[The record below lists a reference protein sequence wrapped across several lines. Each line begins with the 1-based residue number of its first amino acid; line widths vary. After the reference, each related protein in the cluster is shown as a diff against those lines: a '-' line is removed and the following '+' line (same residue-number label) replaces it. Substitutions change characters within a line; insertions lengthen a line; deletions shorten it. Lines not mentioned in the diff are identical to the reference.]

1 MNCGITAIIMKS
13 SLPPATAFRPFPLN
27 GLMKGLERMWA
38 RGLQPPADLCWERI
52 TARAERETGLGN
64 HGDTR
69 FLDQQRV
76 VLIPALKE
84 EARLNTL
91 GKVIAH
97 GSLLKIVKER
107 LWAEEL
113 FRRHP
118 EIDAEELAN
127 PIVVVGPM
135 RSGTTRLQRL
145 LAADPAFSAFRL
157 YEATCP
163 VPWPRSFTQGDD
175 PRIART
181 RFGLRVIS
189 WINPANLEVH
199 PTGPLEVDEELGL
212 LEHSL
217 AGALIEA
224 QRRIPTFA
232 RHCETA
238 DMTPAYQQMRRLMKL
253 RQWFTGDRRPLV
265 LKTPQYMQDL
275 AAFHDTFPGARYIFT
290 HRDPVSVVG
299 SSASLAYHQMVV
311 QSDHVDPLW
320 IGQEWLWKTRHRIDR
335 MAADRE
341 AIAPDQ
347 QIDVHFDEVNRSWE
361 AAIGRIYRQFGIE
374 LAPMAR
380 AAMRGYV
387 TRAAREHAFASHRYA
402 LEDFGLSRGEIEA
415 RFADYAT
422 RYAPERLAVA
432 A

>member
-1 MNCGITAIIMKS
+1 
-13 SLPPATAFRPFPLN
+13 
-27 GLMKGLERMWA
+27 MWA
-38 RGLQPPADLCWERI
+38 RGLQPPADLCWDRI
-52 TARAERETGLGN
+52 VTRAERETGLSD
-64 HGDTR
+64 HGDTA
-69 FLDQQRV
+69 FLHAQRDM
-76 VLIPALKE
+76 LLPALHE

-107 LWAEEL
+107 LWAEDL

-118 EIDAEELAN
+118 EIDSEVLAP

-145 LAADPAFSAFRL
+145 LAADPGFSAIRL

-163 VPWPRSFTQGDD
+163 VPWPKSFTQNED
-175 PRIART
+175 PRIGRT
-181 RFGLRVIS
+181 RFGLRFIS
-189 WINPANLEVH
+189 WINPATLDVH

-224 QRRIPTFA
+224 QRRVPTFA

-238 DMTPAYQQMRRLMKL
+238 DQRPAYRRMARLMKL
-253 RQWFTGDRRPLV
+253 RQWYTGDRRPLI

-275 AAFHDTFPGARYIFT
+275 AAFAAVFPNARYVFT
-290 HRDPVSVVG
+290 HRDPVAVVG
-299 SSASLAYHQMVV
+299 SSASLAWNQMVV
-311 QSDHVDPLW
+311 QSDDVDPIW

-335 MAADRE
+335 MAADRQALPPSHVIDIGFDE
-341 AIAPDQ
+341 MNRNWEGAIA
-347 QIDVHFDEVNRSWE
+347 
-361 AAIGRIYRQFGIE
+361 RIYRHFD
-374 LAPMAR
+374 LDLSPATMR
-380 AAMRGYV
+380 AMRRYTV
-387 TRAAREHAFASHRYA
+387 RAARDHGYANHRYR
-402 LEDFGLSRGEIEA
+402 LEDFGLEAGEVA
-415 RFADYAT
+415 AMFADYRAGND
-422 RYAPERLAVA
+422 PVPLKVA

>member
-1 MNCGITAIIMKS
+1 MKS
-13 SLPPATAFRPFPLN
+13 SLRPATAFRPFPLN
-27 GLMKGLERMWA
+27 GLMRGLERMWA
-38 RGLQPPADLCWERI
+38 RGLQPPADLCWDRI
-52 TARAERETGLGN
+52 TTRAERETGLED
-64 HGDTR
+64 HGETS
-69 FLDQQRV
+69 FLDAQRAI
-76 VLIPALKE
+76 LIPALRE
-84 EARLNTL
+84 EAQLNTL

-113 FRRHP
+113 FRRFP
-118 EIDAEELAN
+118 EIDSEELA
-127 PIVVVGPM
+127 PPVVVVGPM

-145 LAADPAFSAFRL
+145 LASDPAFSAFRL

-163 VPWPRSFTQGDD
+163 VPWPRSFTQAED

-238 DMTPAYQQMRRLMKL
+238 DMTPAYQRMRRLMKL

-275 AAFHDTFPGARYIFT
+275 AAFHATFPDARYIFT
-290 HRDPVSVVG
+290 HRDPVSVVA
-299 SSASLAYHQMVV
+299 SSASLAYNQMVV
-311 QSDHVDPLW
+311 QSDVVDPAW
-320 IGQEWLWKTRHRIDR
+320 IGREWLHKTRHRIDR
-335 MAADRE
+335 TLADRVLISE
-341 AIAPDQ
+341 DR
-347 QIDVHFDEVNRSWE
+347 QIDVHFDEVNRGWE
-361 AAIGRIYRQFGIE
+361 AAVGRIYQHFGLE
-374 LAPMAR
+374 LTPLAA
-380 AAMRGYV
+380 AAMRSYV
-387 TRAAREHAFASHRYA
+387 ARAAREHAFSSHRYV
-402 LEDFGLSRGEIEA
+402 LEDFGLVRSEVEEW
-415 RFADYAT
+415 FEDYRRTYGAEGL
-422 RYAPERLAVA
+422 RA
-432 A
+432 AA

>member
-1 MNCGITAIIMKS
+1 MKS

-38 RGLQPPADLCWERI
+38 RGLQPPADLCWDRI
-52 TARAERETGLGN
+52 TTRAEKETGLTD
-64 HGDTR
+64 HGDAR
-69 FLDQQRV
+69 FFEAQREI
-76 VLIPALKE
+76 LIPALKE

-107 LWAEEL
+107 LWSEEL

-118 EIDAEELAN
+118 EIEREALAP

-145 LAADPAFSAFRL
+145 LASDPAFSAFRL
-157 YEATCP
+157 FESTCP
-163 VPWPRSFTQGDD
+163 VPWPRSFTQKED

-199 PTGPLEVDEELGL
+199 PTGPLEADEELGL

-238 DMTPAYQQMRRLMKL
+238 DMTPAYARMRRLMKL
-253 RQWFTGDRRPLV
+253 RQWFTGDNRPLV

-275 AAFHDTFPGARYIFT
+275 AAFHQTFPDARYIFT

-299 SSASLAYHQMVV
+299 SSASLAYNQMVV
-311 QSDHVDPLW
+311 QSDDVDPVW
-320 IGQEWLWKTRHRIDR
+320 IGREWLHKTRHRIDR
-335 MAADRE
+335 TAADRPL
-341 AIAPDQ
+341 IPQ
-347 QIDVHFDEVNRSWE
+347 PNQIDMHFDEVNQSWE
-361 AAIGRIYRQFGIE
+361 AAIARIYRQFGLE
-374 LAPMAR
+374 WTPMAR

-387 TRAAREHAFASHRYA
+387 SRAAREHAFASHRYR
-402 LEDFGLSRGEIEA
+402 LEDFGLVQGEVEEC
-415 RFADYAT
+415 FADYSTTHGA
-422 RYAPERLAVA
+422 ERLRA
-432 A
+432 AA

>member
-1 MNCGITAIIMKS
+1 MST
-13 SLPPATAFRPFPLN
+13 LPPATSFRPFPLN

-38 RGLQPPADLCWERI
+38 RGLQPPADLSWERI
-52 TARAERETGLGN
+52 VARAERETGLSN

-69 FLDQQRV
+69 FLDSQRA
-76 VLIPALKE
+76 VLLPALRD

-91 GKVIAH
+91 GRVIAH

-107 LWAEEL
+107 LWAEDL

-118 EIDAEELAN
+118 EITNEEIAP

-145 LAADPAFSAFRL
+145 IASDPAFSAFRL
-157 YEATCP
+157 YETTCP
-163 VPWPRSFTQGDD
+163 VPWPRCFTQIED

-181 RFGLRVIS
+181 RFGLKVIT
-189 WINPANLEVH
+189 WINPRTAEVH
-199 PTGPLEVDEELGL
+199 PTGPMEFDEELGL

-232 RHCETA
+232 RHCEQS
-238 DMTPAYQQMRRLMKL
+238 DQRPAYQRMKRLIQL

-275 AAFHDTFPGARYIFT
+275 DLVLETFPGARFVFT
-290 HRDPVSVVG
+290 HRDPVAVVA
-299 SSASLAYHQMVV
+299 SSASLAWHQMVV
-311 QSDHVDPLW
+311 QSDHVDPAW
-320 IGQEWLWKTRHRIDR
+320 VGREWLWKTRHRIDR
-335 MAADRE
+335 TLAVRPR
-341 AIAPDQ
+341 IAPDRM
-347 QIDVHFDEVNRSWE
+347 IDISFDEVNSNWA
-361 AAIGRIYRQFGIE
+361 AAIQRIYRHFG
-374 LAPMAR
+374 LRLDDRAR
-380 AAMRGYV
+380 AAMRAYV
-387 TRAAREHAFASHRYA
+387 VRAAREHPYSSHRYT
-402 LEDFGLSRGEIEA
+402 LDDFGLSRGEV
-415 RFADYAT
+415 ADAFRTYWQDFGLE
-422 RYAPERLAVA
+422 PLPIA